1 MVVAGPNGAG
11 KTTFAQEYLKFH
23 DYEYLSADNIANEI
37 APDKLE
43 EVRVQAG
50 RLFFQKLFSLI
61 EQKEDFVVESTL
73 SGLGFQRIIRQL
85 RRSGYS
91 ITIIFTFLETPDTC
105 VTRIRERVLKGGHDV
120 PESDIIRRFYRSKEN
135 FWRIYRMESD
145 SWYLFYNSSESFQKV
160 AFGEKENYTVNNQE
174 LFNLFMQG
182 VGT

>member
-1 MVVAGPNGAG
+1 VVVAGPNGAG

-91 ITIIFTFLETPDTC
+91 ITIIFTFLETPEIC
-105 VTRIRERVLKGGHDV
+105 ITRIRERVLKGGHD
-120 PESDIIRRFYRSKEN
+120 K
-135 FWRIYRMESD
+135 
-145 SWYLFYNSSESFQKV
+145 WYLSHNSSEHFQKV
-160 AFGEKENYTVNNQE
+160 AFGEKENYTINNQE

-182 VGT
+182 VECES